1 MAAIPPPLTPPAKSE
16 RESTVRRFE
25 QSILSF
31 ALLHCSGAGLVEMR
45 TTYSWAIGSPFSDD
59 STIRRKT
66 RRASASLTDLILSF
80 ASKDVAFY
88 LKKKK
93 SKLRQE
99 TDKKIIRNYG
109 ISQFGDF
116 DAGVAGAAA
125 ERLHLQLGLAVQ
137 LPCDVGR
144 AWISCKID
152 GDVTRL
158 AEHETVQRHLIFGLR
173 RDCDG

>member
-1 MAAIPPPLTPPAKSE
+1 MGHRLS
-16 RESTVRRFE
+16 VQRRFDDQAE
-25 QSILSF
+25 DAPGVGF
-31 ALLHCSGAGLVEMR
+31 AHRLDPQFR
-45 TTYSWAIGSPFSDD
+45 FK
-59 STIRRKT
+59 RR
-66 RRASASLTDLILSF
+66 RVLF
-80 ASKDVAFY
+80 
-88 LKKKK
+88 KKKK
-93 SKLRQE
+93 NQNCDRKQ
-99 TDKKIIRNYG
+99 KKIIRNYG